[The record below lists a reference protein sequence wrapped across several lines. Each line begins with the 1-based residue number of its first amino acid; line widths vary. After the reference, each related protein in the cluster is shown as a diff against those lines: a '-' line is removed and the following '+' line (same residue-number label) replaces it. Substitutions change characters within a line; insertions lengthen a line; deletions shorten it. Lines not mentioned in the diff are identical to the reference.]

1 MFVICF
7 LRIIS
12 KRAKTFYLTSVNK
25 LLSAGFII
33 SLLFLISCG
42 DSPDE
47 KKNKAP
53 LKDYRDT
60 SVQLKEAK
68 NLLGD
73 NVKLTFMGDFDESK
87 KEEIAAGSEINTK
100 EEWGIKFTSIDI
112 SEDKPKKIFETDL
125 LEGSFDDCKV
135 EKLTLSSKDYEFLY
149 YNSRD
154 YFLGSGG
161 GEVFSY
167 IIDFNEKEI
176 YYAHL
181 VADNKKVSLYI
192 SENINNDD
200 IRKFFLD
207 TFKRDFPSLVL
218 ISQDIE
224 YDE

>member
-1 MFVICF
+1 LLLNKFLPVVLFV
-7 LRIIS
+7 
-12 KRAKTFYLTSVNK
+12 
-25 LLSAGFII
+25 LLA
-33 SLLFLISCG
+33 FLISCG
-42 DSPDE
+42 DSTDK

-53 LKDYRDT
+53 LKDYRDP

-73 NVKLTFMGDFDESK
+73 NVKVTFIGNFDKSK
-87 KEEIAAGSEINTK
+87 KEEIAGGSEINTK
-100 EEWGIKFTSIDI
+100 DEWGIKFTSIDI
-112 SEDKPKKIFETDL
+112 TGDKPKKIFETDL
-125 LEGSFDDCKV
+125 LEGSFDDSKV
-135 EKLTLSSKDYEFLY
+135 EKITLSSKDYELLY

-207 TFKRDFPSLVL
+207 TFKRDFPSFVL